1 MMRKVHTVAACLVVL
16 ERILAGRHPSATGMS
31 AYAEVMHPEFAHEPD
46 ARRYAMHLGRQ
57 LVCIL
62 DYRINNNAIS
72 LIRTYTQPAQRGN
85 GYAGQLVEYAVNDI
99 EATTT
104 YRIVPMCWYVA
115 EWFEAHPDRTG
126 ALER

>member
-1 MMRKVHTVAACLVVL
+1 
-16 ERILAGRHPSATGMS
+16 
-31 AYAEVMHPEFAHEPD
+31 MHPEFTHEPD
-46 ARRYAMHLGRQ
+46 ARRYAMRIGAQ

-62 DYRINNNAIS
+62 DYRVNNNVIS
-72 LIRTYTQPAQRGN
+72 LTRSYTQPAQRGN

-115 EWFEAHPDRTG
+115 EWFEAHPSRAG
-126 ALER
+126 VLER